1 MSNFDEIDPLDAA
14 FANPKAGKKLKPGE
28 TLPGLEASSSS
39 RRELSYDL
47 EAAPAVPD
55 AALSAA
61 LDDAFSRSR
70 FDEVPQPVMEG
81 PEDSD
86 MVSAAEEKLARSLD
100 DAFANPKSGE
110 KIASTPSGSTG
121 VTPEQLGLTGYKPQ
135 VDLYAT
141 PPSSSGFLSPKV
153 LVIGMLLAVVIV
165 GAMVGSADHEV
176 VKPNVI
182 RLTD

>member
-1 MSNFDEIDPLDAA
+1 
-14 FANPKAGKKLKPGE
+14 
-28 TLPGLEASSSS
+28 
-39 RRELSYDL
+39 
-47 EAAPAVPD
+47 V
-55 AALSAA
+55 ALSAA
-61 LDDAFSRSR
+61 LDDAFSRTK
-70 FDEVPQPVMEG
+70 FDDVPEPVMDV
-81 PEDSD
+81 PDDSA

-141 PPSSSGFLSPKV
+141 PPSSNGLLSPKV
-153 LVIGMLLAVVIV
+153 LVMGMLLAVVVI